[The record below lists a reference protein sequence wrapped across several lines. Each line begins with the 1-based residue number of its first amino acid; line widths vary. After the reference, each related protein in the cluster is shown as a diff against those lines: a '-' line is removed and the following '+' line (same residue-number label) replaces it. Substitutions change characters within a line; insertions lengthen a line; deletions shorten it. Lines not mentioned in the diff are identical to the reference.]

1 MSKYNIGHK
10 IRQRRAAIADLLAD
24 VAIELRARMAR
35 TILMMAA
42 VALSTGAL
50 LASVG
55 ISQNAAHQVDADIA
69 ASTIDQILLTK
80 ADGTG
85 DGPGGDADRASR
97 GPDGQKVETYFYPAD
112 AKERLLKIDTV
123 AAVGRRSNLLD
134 AIHPTI
140 TRPITHDE
148 INTISIIGA
157 EASYLDAANV
167 DKPTQAWMLDQA
179 YDVVF
184 LGESAAEKLD
194 IPVTSD
200 TRGLKVLVDGLAYS
214 VAGFLPGET
223 LENHIVLP
231 LKTAFHLAG
240 GDKQTDIL
248 IRTKIGAGSQVSNV
262 ARLALMPNQPEKLSV
277 SQVVS
282 VESIRENVSGQ
293 LAQQAAWVGAF
304 LIVLTVLL
312 IANSMIVSV
321 TARTT
326 EIGVRRALGSSRGR
340 VAAVFWVEGAVTGAL
355 GGLVGSAVA
364 SVIIV
369 GVSAVSGWTALLNIG
384 WIMLGPVLGAAVGVV
399 ASAYPAARA
408 SMIHPAI
415 AVRSN

>member
-1 MSKYNIGHK
+1 MNK
-10 IRQRRAAIADLLAD
+10 IHAKSMLRKTRAVSTDLLAD

-35 TILMMAA
+35 TVLMMAA

-55 ISQNAAHQVDADIA
+55 IAQNAAHQVEADIA
-69 ASTIDQILLTK
+69 ASTIDQILIK
-80 ADGTG
+80 
-85 DGPGGDADRASR
+85 RASETEENV
-97 GPDGQKVETYFYPAD
+97 GNDSDEPQSPDKEIYFYPAD
-112 AKERLLKIDTV
+112 AKERLLTIDTV
-123 AAVGRRSNLLD
+123 AAVGRKSRLQE
-134 AIHPTI
+134 AIPIQITHPVTKKTI
-140 TRPITHDE
+140 TGP
-148 INTISIIGA
+148 SIMGA
-157 EASYLDAANV
+157 DSSYLDAAKV
-167 DKPTQAWMLDQA
+167 TKPDQAWMLDQG

-184 LGESAAEKLD
+184 LGHSAAEKLD
-194 IPVTSD
+194 IPITSD
-200 TRGLKVLVDGLAYS
+200 TRGLKVIINGMAYS
-214 VAGFLPGET
+214 VAGFLPGKP
-223 LENHIVLP
+223 LENDIVLP
-231 LKTAFHLAG
+231 LKTAFHLAH
-240 GDKQTDIL
+240 GDRRSEIL
-248 IRTKIGAGSQVSNV
+248 IRSKIGAGSQVSNV
-262 ARLALMPNQPEKLSV
+262 ARVALMPNTPEKLSV

-282 VESIRENVSGQ
+282 VDSIRENVSGQ

-364 SVIIV
+364 AVIIV
-369 GVSAVSGWTALLNIG
+369 GVSAISGWTAVLNIG
-384 WIMLGPVLGAAVGVV
+384 WILLGPLLGAAVGIV

-408 SMIHPAI
+408 SLIHPAI